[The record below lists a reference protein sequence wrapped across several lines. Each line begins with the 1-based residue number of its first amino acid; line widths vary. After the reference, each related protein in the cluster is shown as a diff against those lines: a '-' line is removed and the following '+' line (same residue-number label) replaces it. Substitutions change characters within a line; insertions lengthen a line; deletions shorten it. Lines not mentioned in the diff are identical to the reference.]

1 MEEKLRIS
9 ELKLQEV
16 TNEKELYFSKLS
28 SLDEFLNNALASDDA
43 AQDSLLNDY
52 LQKITTIIFNED
64 PKTVI
69 STKFD
74 SFID

>member
-16 TNEKELYFSKLS
+16 SNEKELYFSKLS

-43 AQDSLLNDY
+43 AQDPLLNDY

-69 STKFD
+69 FTKFD
-74 SFID
+74 SYID